1 MKRIIVI
8 SKDRIA
14 TNKLKKAL
22 ISDGHRV
29 LVLNDYSNEVPFL
42 NTDIVL
48 LDSKVLFNN
57 KELILQNIRRK
68 TNVPIIVLMRK
79 NSTEDQILALQLGA
93 DDYITKPYDIRLLL
107 LKISAIARRYKA
119 TTPILNYKDLEI
131 NRQKGIIKK
140 ENELTLL
147 TKNEMIILNF
157 LLNNK
162 NRIVAREEIMTDL
175 WLNNEYIN
183 DNALTVNIS
192 RLRGK
197 LKELGHK
204 DMIETRK
211 GLGYILTE

>member
-1 MKRIIVI
+1 MKKIIVI

-22 ISDGHRV
+22 ISAGHRV
-29 LVLNDYSNEVPFL
+29 LVSNDYSNEEPFL

-48 LDSKVLFNN
+48 LDSKILFNN
-57 KELILQNIRRK
+57 KEMILQNIRRK

-79 NSTEDQILALQLGA
+79 NSIEDQIMALHLGA
-93 DDYITKPYDIRLLL
+93 DDYITKPYNIRLLL
-107 LKISAIARRYKA
+107 LKISAIVRRCKA
-119 TTPILNYKDLEI
+119 TTSILNYKDLEI

-197 LKELGHK
+197 LKELGHR
-204 DMIETRK
+204 DMIETKK
-211 GLGYILTE
+211 GLGYILSE